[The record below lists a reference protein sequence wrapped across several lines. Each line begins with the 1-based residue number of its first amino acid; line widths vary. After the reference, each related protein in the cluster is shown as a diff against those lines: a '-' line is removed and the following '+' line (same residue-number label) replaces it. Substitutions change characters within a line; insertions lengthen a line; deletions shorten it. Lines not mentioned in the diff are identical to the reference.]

1 MEHRIPERRQRVRIV
16 TLKNFGKA
24 ALVAI
29 GCLIAANLLSEA
41 RRSKRDD
48 YGRLY
53 GKQVPKAENIT
64 PRKVEIVTEAAP
76 VPVEDHA
83 AADPLLLAPAAREA
97 QYLAVQQPVAAPQ
110 PDASRVAVS
119 GDESG
124 VIVVKAPKH
133 LLAGG
138 FGR

>member
-1 MEHRIPERRQRVRIV
+1 MEQRIPERRQRVRIV

-24 ALVAI
+24 AIVAI
-29 GCLIAANLLSEA
+29 VCLIAANLLSEA
-41 RRSKRDD
+41 RRPKRDD

-53 GKQVPKAENIT
+53 GKQIPKAET
-64 PRKVEIVTEAAP
+64 MAPRKVEIVTEAA
-76 VPVEDHA
+76 PVEDHA

-97 QYLAVQQPVAAPQ
+97 QYLAVQQPVAVPQ

>member
-24 ALVAI
+24 AIAAVVFFV
-29 GCLIAANLLSEA
+29 AANLLSEA
-41 RRSKRDD
+41 RRPRRDD
-48 YGRLY
+48 YGRLF
-53 GKQVPKAENIT
+53 GKQVPKTETIS

-76 VPVEDHA
+76 VEDHTS
-83 AADPLLLAPAAREA
+83 ADPLLLAPAAREA
-97 QYLAVQQPVAAPQ
+97 QYLAVQPVAAPQ
-110 PDASRVAVS
+110 PNASRVAVS
-119 GDESG
+119 GDGSG
-124 VIVVKAPKH
+124 VIVVSAPKR

>member
-16 TLKNFGKA
+16 TLRNFGKA
-24 ALVAI
+24 AIVAI
-29 GCLIAANLLSEA
+29 IVLVAANLLSEA
-41 RRSKRDD
+41 RRTRRDD

-53 GKQVPKAENIT
+53 GKQVPKAESMT

-76 VPVEDHA
+76 PVEDHA
-83 AADPLLLAPAAREA
+83 AADPLLLEPAAREA
-97 QYLAVQQPVAAPQ
+97 QFLEVQPVVAPK
-110 PDASRVAVS
+110 PDPSRVAVS

-124 VIVVKAPKH
+124 VIVVSAPKH

>member
-24 ALVAI
+24 TIVAI
-29 GCLIAANLLSEA
+29 VVLIAANLLSEA
-41 RRSKRDD
+41 RRTRRDD
-48 YGRLY
+48 YGRLF
-53 GKQVPKAENIT
+53 GKQVPKAETIT

-76 VPVEDHA
+76 VEDHT
-83 AADPLLLAPAAREA
+83 AADPLLLAPAARETE
-97 QYLAVQQPVAAPQ
+97 YLAVQQPVAAPQ

-119 GDESG
+119 GDASG
-124 VIVVKAPKH
+124 VIVVSGPKH
-133 LLAGG
+133 VLAGG

>member
-1 MEHRIPERRQRVRIV
+1 MEQRIPERRQRVRII

-29 GCLIAANLLSEA
+29 ICLVAANLLSEA
-41 RRSKRDD
+41 RRPKRDD

-53 GKQVPKAENIT
+53 GKQVPKAETIA
-64 PRKVEIVTEAAP
+64 PRRVEVVTEAA
-76 VPVEDHA
+76 PVEDHA
-83 AADPLLLAPAAREA
+83 AADPLLIAPAAREA
-97 QYLAVQQPVAAPQ
+97 QYLAVQPVAATQ

-119 GDESG
+119 GDENG

>member
-24 ALVAI
+24 TIVAI
-29 GCLIAANLLSEA
+29 VVLIAANLLSEA
-41 RRSKRDD
+41 RRTRRDD
-48 YGRLY
+48 YGRLF
-53 GKQVPKAENIT
+53 GKQVPKAETIA

-76 VPVEDHA
+76 VEDHT
-83 AADPLLLAPAAREA
+83 AADPLLLAPAARETE
-97 QYLAVQQPVAAPQ
+97 YLAVQQPVAAPP

-119 GDESG
+119 GDASG
-124 VIVVKAPKH
+124 VIVVNGPKH
-133 LLAGG
+133 VLAGG

>member
-1 MEHRIPERRQRVRIV
+1 MEHRIPERRQHVRIV

-24 ALVAI
+24 AIVAVVFLV
-29 GCLIAANLLSEA
+29 AANLVSEA
-41 RRSKRDD
+41 RRPRRDD
-48 YGRLY
+48 YGRLF
-53 GKQVPKAENIT
+53 GKQVPKAEAIT

-76 VPVEDHA
+76 VAVEDHVV
-83 AADPLLLAPAAREA
+83 ADPLLIAPAAREA
-97 QYLAVQQPVAAPQ
+97 QFLEVQPVVAPK
-110 PDASRVAVS
+110 PDPSRVAVS

-124 VIVVKAPKH
+124 VIVVSAPKH